1 MRIFKILSMFL
12 VAVTLLNSCDF
23 FRSLVG
29 KPTSEDLERMRIEAQ
44 QKKQREQDSIFKA
57 KAYADSLAMAAA
69 AEAQEKMLS
78 DRFYVILGS
87 FKVPGNAERMYA
99 FLEKN
104 NYTPRSITFKN
115 GFKLVSAASTNSL
128 QEALRIADELLA
140 YEYCPDDV
148 WVYDIRQELHE
159 Q

>member
-1 MRIFKILSMFL
+1 MRFVKILSMFL
-12 VAVTLLNSCDF
+12 VAVTLFNSCDF

-29 KPTSEDLERMRIEAQ
+29 KPTSEDLERMRVEAQ
-44 QKKQREQDSIFKA
+44 MKQEREQDSILRA

-69 AEAQEKMLS
+69 AQAQERMLT

-87 FKVPGNAERMYA
+87 FKVPENAERMYA

-104 NYTPRSITFKN
+104 NYTPQNISFKN
-115 GFKLVSAASTNSL
+115 GFDLVSAASTNNL